1 MVVTIYTDGGADPN
15 PGVGGWAAIL
25 KAGQHEKILS
35 GTENYTTNNRMELQA
50 AIAALQA
57 LKQPSKVEFHTDSEY
72 VRLGITERIEKWAAK
87 DWKRKGKEIPNVDL
101 WKKLWEVANQHE
113 ITWHWV
119 KGHSGDPLNE
129 RVDRLA
135 RQARESISPKAKMP
149 EGIVRIF
156 SRGTCR
162 GNPGPGGWGI
172 VIERGDETEQ
182 MSGSVRRTTN
192 NRMELQAI
200 IEGLRSVEAEVPVQV
215 ITTSDY
221 VYQGAT
227 RWIHGWRKRDW
238 RKRDGK
244 PISNIDLWQELN
256 QLMGERKIWWSDAKG
271 PAKKGDPGLEE
282 AAQLAKLA
290 LLDFA

>member
-1 MVVTIYTDGGADPN
+1 MRVTIYTDGGADPN
-15 PGVGGWAAIL
+15 PGIGGWAAIL
-25 KAGQHEKILS
+25 LAGKHEKILS

-57 LKQPSKVEFHTDSEY
+57 LKRPSEVEFHTDSEY
-72 VRLGITERIEKWAAK
+72 VQLGITERIEKWAAK

-101 WKKLWEVANQHE
+101 WKALWEVANQHE
-113 ITWHWV
+113 ISWHWV

-135 RQARESISPKAKMP
+135 RLARQSISPKAKMP
-149 EGIVRIF
+149 EGIVRIS
-156 SRGTCR
+156 SRGTCK

-182 MSGSVRRTTN
+182 MSGSIQRTTN
-192 NRMELQAI
+192 NRMELQAV
-200 IEGLRSVEAEVPVQV
+200 IEGLRSVDAAVPVQV

-227 RWIHGWRKRDW
+227 RWILGWRKRDW

-244 PISNIDLWQELN
+244 PISNIDLWQGLN
-256 QLMGERKIWWSDAKG
+256 QLMADREIWWSDAKG
-271 PAKKGDPGLEE
+271 PAKKGDLGLEE

>member
-15 PGVGGWAAIL
+15 PGIGGWAAIL
-25 KAGQHEKILS
+25 KAGKHEKILS

-57 LKQPSKVEFHTDSEY
+57 LKQPSEVEFHTDSEY

-101 WKKLWEVANQHE
+101 WKILWEVANQHE

-135 RQARESISPKAKMP
+135 RQARQSISPKAKMP

-156 SRGTCR
+156 SRGTCK

-182 MSGSVRRTTN
+182 LSGSIRRTTN
-192 NRMELQAI
+192 NRMELQAV
-200 IEGLRSVEAEVPVQV
+200 IEGLRSVDAEVPVQV

-221 VYQGAT
+221 VFQGAT
-227 RWIHGWRKRDW
+227 RWIHGWRKRGW

-256 QLMGERKIWWSDAKG
+256 QLMGEREIWWSDAKG